1 MSSNPI
7 TIISFFVLLFLVMW
21 SYERLAKRVVEKLFG
36 VKVYIEKGRRDSVTW
51 HVVGTK
57 GMGQSL
63 LIHALR
69 IIGGILALGLVA
81 LLTFG
86 VDKLIVPLVS
96 K

>member
-7 TIISFFVLLFLVMW
+7 TIIAFFVLLFVVMW

-36 VKVYIEKGRRDSVTW
+36 VKVYIEKGRRDSVSW
-51 HVVGTK
+51 DVVGAK
-57 GMGQSL
+57 GLGQSL

-69 IIGGILALGLVA
+69 IVGGILALGLVA

-86 VDKLIVPLVS
+86 VEKFIVPLVS

>member
-7 TIISFFVLLFLVMW
+7 TIIAFFVLLFVVMW

-36 VKVYIEKGRRDSVTW
+36 VKVYLEKGRRDSMNW

-69 IIGGILALGLVA
+69 IVGGILALGLVA

-86 VDKLIVPLVS
+86 VDKFIVPLVS